1 MPLSPPADREPLHRR
16 VVECRGYRRRDGLWD
31 IEGHIVDTKA
41 YSFPNAFRGEI
52 LAGEALHEMW
62 VRLTIDDNMVV
73 QDIEAVTDN
82 APYRVCPEITPN
94 FARLRGLK
102 IAPGWTQAVKNRL
115 GGVHGCTH
123 LVELLGPVATTAYQ
137 TMVSMRMKKLT
148 ELPADKKP
156 GVIDTC
162 HAYKS
167 DGEVVL
173 ERWPAFYTGP
183 VEKEASR

>member
-1 MPLSPPADREPLHRR
+1 MPLSPPVAREPLHRR
-16 VVECRGYRRRDGLWD
+16 QVECRGYRRQDGLWD

-52 LAGEALHEMW
+52 LAGEPLHGMW

-73 QDIEAVTDN
+73 QDIEAVTDY
-82 APYRVCPEITPN
+82 APYRPCPDITPN
-94 FARLRGLK
+94 FKKLKGLR
-102 IAPGWTQAVKNRL
+102 IAPGWNQAVKDRL
-115 GGVHGCTH
+115 GGVEGCTH

-137 TMVSMRMKKLT
+137 TMVSLRMKKLSET
-148 ELPADKKP
+148 PANKRP
-156 GVIDTC
+156 AVLDTC

-167 DGEVVL
+167 DGEVVR

-183 VEKEASR
+183 KEEVGR